1 MYNVSSTKWK
11 SSITWTNEHLN
22 NEEELLLHCT
32 SQMWKPWRLYW
43 RNSTTLYLGT
53 LYYYLSD
60 ELSAHVSNS
69 KWKSSIT
76 WINEDLTQSTKKNYC
91 YIVHP
96 KCRSHEDFLLI
107 QIADGAVYFKAT
119 ESITWTYEDLN
130 QQRRIIVILYMYNSQ
145 MWKSWRVFM
154 SQTTDGAVY
163 LKATERKFY
172 RETIIQLWKSKD
184 KTILE
189 RQWYSVDLE
198 SGFSYENCLLHL
210 SLVMFQQ
217 LINTKVL

>member
-1 MYNVSSTKWK
+1 M
-11 SSITWTNEHLN
+11 
-22 NEEELLLHCT
+22 
-32 SQMWKPWRLYW
+32 
-43 RNSTTLYLGT
+43 
-53 LYYYLSD
+53 
-60 ELSAHVSNS
+60 
-69 KWKSSIT
+69 
-76 WINEDLTQSTKKNYC
+76 
-91 YIVHP
+91 
-96 KCRSHEDFLLI
+96 I

-184 KTILE
+184 KTIFE

-198 SGFSYENCLLHL
+198 PGFSYENCLLHL